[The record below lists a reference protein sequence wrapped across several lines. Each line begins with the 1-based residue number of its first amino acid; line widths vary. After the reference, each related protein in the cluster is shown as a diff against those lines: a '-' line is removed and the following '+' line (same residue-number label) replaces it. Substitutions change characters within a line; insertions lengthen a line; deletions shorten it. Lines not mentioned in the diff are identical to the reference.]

1 MANLELREKIIQK
14 IMKDK
19 KLSHQDAEK
28 EFLRV
33 TKDVP
38 EKDWDKVAGGARVQ
52 LGSSSPS
59 PAFDSDVET
68 VKRSGRRD

>member
-14 IMKDK
+14 MMKDK

-28 EFLRV
+28 EFSRV

-38 EKDWDKVAGGARVQ
+38 EKDWGKVAGGISEVQ
-52 LGSSSPS
+52 TFKNAEAAAKKG
-59 PAFDSDVET
+59 
-68 VKRSGRRD
+68 

>member
-38 EKDWDKVAGGARVQ
+38 EKDWDKVAGGLTDAGTNPF
-52 LGSSSPS
+52 L
-59 PAFDSDVET
+59 EN
-68 VKRSGRRD
+68 